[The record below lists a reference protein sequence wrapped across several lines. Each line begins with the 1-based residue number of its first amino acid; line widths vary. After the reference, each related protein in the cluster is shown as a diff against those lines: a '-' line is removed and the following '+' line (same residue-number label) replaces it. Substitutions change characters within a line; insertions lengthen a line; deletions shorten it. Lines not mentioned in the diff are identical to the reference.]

1 MSFFNKMERK
11 FGKYAIHNLMNY
23 IVAMYVAGMIVQM
36 MAPAV
41 YWNYMALDA
50 REILHGQIWRIVTF
64 MIWPPFTNPL
74 SNLIMI
80 YLYYSLGNTLERVWG
95 AFRFNVYIFMG
106 VIGHVLAAIVVYLLF
121 HQLWYLNTE
130 YLNLSL
136 IFAFGA
142 TFPDV
147 QFMLYFFIPVK
158 AKWLAWLDVLF
169 FLYGIAQAFLPAYGG
184 GVYGAYYQA
193 NALAAAVSLLNFV
206 IFFIGSRN
214 GRAYSPK
221 QMRRKREFQ
230 KNVRRASRPAAS
242 YPNGAKHRC
251 AVCGRTEL
259 DDPNLEFRYCSK
271 CNGNYEYCQ
280 DHLFTHTHVK

>member
-147 QFMLYFFIPVK
+147 QIMLYFVVPIK
-158 AKWLAWLDVLF
+158 AKW
-169 FLYGIAQAFLPAYGG
+169 I
-184 GVYGAYYQA
+184 
-193 NALAAAVSLLNFV
+193 SLLSGVFV
-206 IFFIGSRN
+206 IMGLATGNAATRLTIILSFLNFIIFWMMTRN
-214 GRAYSPK
+214 YNRINPK
-221 QMRRKREFQ
+221 EIKRKREFKTQ
-230 KNVRRASRPAAS
+230 VKMMPQ
-242 YPNGAKHRC
+242 GKTHHRC

-259 DDPNLEFRYCSK
+259 DGDDLEFRYCSK
-271 CNGNYEYCQ
+271 CNGEYEYCQ
-280 DHLFTHTHVK
+280 DHLYTHQHVK

>member
-1 MSFFNKMERK
+1 MNWLNKLERK
-11 FGKYAIHNLMNY
+11 FGRYAIPNLMTY
-23 IVAMYVAGMIVQM
+23 IVILYGAGYVLNMVNPTFYA
-36 MAPAV
+36 A
-41 YWNYMALDA
+41 YLSLDTQA
-50 REILHGQIWRIVTF
+50 ILHGQVWRIFTF
-64 MIWPPFTNPL
+64 IIQPPSN
-74 SNLIMI
+74 NLIWLLLAL
-80 YLYYSLGNTLERVWG
+80 YLYYFIGKQLEMTWG
-95 AFRFNVYIFMG
+95 AFRFNLYLLAG
-106 VIGHVLAAIVVYLLF
+106 VLFHAIAAILAYLVTGVTLY
-121 HQLWYLNTE
+121 LGTTYLNM
-130 YLNLSL
+130 SL
-136 IFAFGA
+136 FLVFAA
-142 TFPDV
+142 LYPDV

-193 NALAAAVSLLNFV
+193 NALAAAVSLLNFA